1 MKTNFRVLAL
11 GMGFASL
18 ALCVGCQEDQA
29 KANGP
34 AIANAGPT
42 LALAQAEANATPAAP
57 PPANPGEP
65 PVPVV
70 KNDGAPAPAVPP
82 GSIIITRAT
91 ATNAAPGTNIATA

>member
-34 AIANAGPT
+34 VIANAGPVGT
-42 LALAQAEANATPAAP
+42 GSFGTG
-57 PPANPGEP
+57 GEP
-65 PVPVV
+65 AFS
-70 KNDGAPAPAVPP
+70 K
-82 GSIIITRAT
+82 
-91 ATNAAPGTNIATA
+91 